1 MCSLP
6 TWAVY
11 SIVLPLVLLSP
22 MIAFFLE
29 LATDFLLSCVLDA
42 GDSGA
47 PASWRYDRRADPAPY
62 AAREVDGTR
71 LGVQFEHLLG
81 PAPQPPAV

>member
-6 TWAVY
+6 PWAVY

-29 LATDFLLSCVLDA
+29 LAADFLLGGIFDA
-42 GDSGA
+42 GDSP
-47 PASWRYDRRADPAPY
+47 PAASRRRLRRADPTPY
-62 AAREVDGTR
+62 AARELGRTR
-71 LGVQFEHLLG
+71 LGVQFEPLLG
-81 PAPQPPAV
+81 SAQQPPAV